1 MKNRIIL
8 GLTAAV
14 IAVFSFNSAKAE
26 TESAGGGS
34 DGNCV
39 APFTNTCMVIHLPLG
54 VTKTI
59 KGVLT
64 IKP

>member
-1 MKNRIIL
+1 MKNKIIL

-14 IAVFSFNSAKAE
+14 IAVFSFHNAKAE
-26 TESAGGGS
+26 TESGGGGA

-39 APFTNTCMVIHLPLG
+39 APFTNTCMVIHLPFG
-54 VTKTI
+54 ATKTI

>member
-1 MKNRIIL
+1 MKNKIIL

-26 TESAGGGS
+26 TESGGGS

-39 APFTNTCMVIHLPLG
+39 APFTNTCMVIHLPFG
-54 VTKTI
+54 ATKTV